1 MALVGVCRIHESE
14 IVGEGEDAVS
24 KVNHIE
30 KQVGEGAKFGV
41 KLTLLDLGMAL
52 VGARSSGEIRED
64 FHEADAVAVAQ
75 VVEVLETLLLF
86 GGILIV
92 VTELLESFTNH
103 VLTLGEGASLS
114 RVLPLTPVKCKLS
127 SRLILGVLL
136 VKLNQVNFDG
146 RVTGLCAFKES
157 LFNTVVTVEVNFF
170 RVGKLTVFV
179 LEYFVLNKVLEVF
192 VHLSLE
198 RALNKLVE
206 LGVQITFVGH
216 ILKVQ
221 E

>member
-41 KLTLLDLGMAL
+41 KLTLLDHGMAL
-52 VGARSSGEIRED
+52 VGARSSGEICED
-64 FHEADAVAVAQ
+64 FHETDAVAVAQ

-86 GGILIV
+86 GGIFIV

-146 RVTGLCAFKES
+146 GVTSLCAFKES
-157 LFNTVVTVEVNFF
+157 LFNTVVTLEVNFF

-179 LEYFVLNKVLEVF
+179 LKYFVFNKVLEVF
-192 VHLSLE
+192 VHFSLE

-206 LGVQITFVGH
+206 LGV
-216 ILKVQ
+216 
-221 E
+221 

>member
-1 MALVGVCRIHESE
+1 MGLVGVRRIHESE
-14 IVGEGEDAVS
+14 IVGEGENAVS

-41 KLTLLDLGMAL
+41 KLTLLDHGMAL

-192 VHLSLE
+192 MDLSLE
-198 RALNKLVE
+198 RALNKLIE
-206 LGVQITFVGH
+206 LGV
-216 ILKVQ
+216 
-221 E
+221 